1 MARLE
6 VRVTIDRP
14 VDLVFA
20 VYTQGDTFPWS
31 DMRSARWVRGK
42 PWEPD
47 SRMLIEPNGSHGV
60 TIDQVLTRFD
70 SGKRIDFISH
80 FGGVTLVSQVNFH
93 ALSEEQTEL
102 HTQLEFVGTFSRIA
116 GFALGPAIEKGARSF
131 YRQLKAECER
141 RPAELS
147 AEQQYGEGRV

>member
-14 VDLVFA
+14 VQFVFA
-20 VYTQGDTFPWS
+20 VYTQGGNFPWS
-31 DMRSARWVRGK
+31 DVRSARWVRGK
-42 PWEPD
+42 PWEPE
-47 SRMLIEPNGSHGV
+47 SRMLIEPNESYGV
-60 TIDQVLTRFD
+60 MIDQVLTRFD
-70 SGKRIDFISH
+70 PGKRVDFISH
-80 FGGVTLVSQVNFH
+80 FGGVTLVSQVNFR
-93 ALSEEQTEL
+93 ALSEDQTEL

-141 RPAELS
+141 QPLDLS
-147 AEQQYGEGRV
+147 AQTLEDRA